1 MQNQRKKQKK
11 MKKIE
16 KGLLIAGA
24 GIGGLL
30 TAAAWWFTKEFMNTM
45 EDEMKKSENEVTE
58 REDSSK

>member
-30 TAAAWWFTKEFMNTM
+30 TAAAWWFTKEFMNAM
-45 EDEMKKSENEVTE
+45 ENEIKKDENKTTE
-58 REDSSK
+58 REDSNT